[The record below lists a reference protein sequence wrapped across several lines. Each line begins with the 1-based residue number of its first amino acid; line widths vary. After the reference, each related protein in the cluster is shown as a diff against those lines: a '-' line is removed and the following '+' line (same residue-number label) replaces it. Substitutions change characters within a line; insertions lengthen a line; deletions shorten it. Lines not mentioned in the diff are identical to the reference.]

1 MQTIGVLLGLAAMFA
16 FVIAVIGVLFGRV
29 PFTKLRGRG
38 KWAGVMVGSV
48 IGFALGGSILS
59 SNSSNTPQ
67 ISQNSTPSTNQA
79 LQTSQL
85 GATKARKNEPSNTK
99 PSRYRVE
106 ITGLPSTTVT
116 QLLAPDGHEIARDKG
131 SVASF
136 LVKPGVYLFKSSA
149 SAFKSIKQRIEVR
162 QNRSLNLKLEP
173 DLISITVTS
182 NLPNTSYRV
191 LNSDGRVV
199 SSGRGSRVVFQVLRG
214 RYKVVSSAPG
224 YITASSW
231 TTGSVVAARLER
243 VAKPQARVL
252 IKPQTV
258 REEPV
263 QDAYFQNCRE
273 LRQVYTCGVSS
284 AHPAYR
290 SGLDR
295 DHDDWACECK
305 GN

>member
-16 FVIAVIGVLFGRV
+16 FVIALIGVLFGRV

-38 KWAGVMVGSV
+38 KWTGVMVGSI
-48 IGFALGGSILS
+48 IGFGLGGSMLTPGS
-59 SNSSNTPQ
+59 SKTPQ
-67 ISQNSTPSTNQA
+67 ISQNSTSSTNQA
-79 LQTSQL
+79 SQKSQSSI
-85 GATKARKNEPSNTK
+85 AKVQKNKLSDTK
-99 PSRYRVE
+99 PSNYRVK
-106 ITGLPSTTVT
+106 ITGLPSATIT
-116 QLLAPDGHEIARDKG
+116 QLLTPDGHEIARDQG
-131 SVASF
+131 STPSF

-149 SAFKSIKQRIEVR
+149 SAFKSVKQRIEVR

-173 DLISITVTS
+173 DLISITATS

-214 RYKVVSSAPG
+214 RYKVVSSALG
-224 YITASSW
+224 YIPSSSW
-231 TTGSVVAARLER
+231 TTGSVVTARLER
-243 VAKPQARVL
+243 VVKPQARALV
-252 IKPQTV
+252 KTQTV

-263 QDAYFQNCRE
+263 QNTYFQNCRE

-284 AHPAYR
+284 SHPAYR

-295 DHDDWACECK
+295 DGDSWACECK